1 MPKRREWTQW
11 LAAALMLALSYAVF
25 YALVQRP
32 SSDISIH
39 AAWASEGNF
48 ADPSSFVHH
57 AAHPLWHMLVAALM
71 LTGLPLNAAAAL
83 VTALA
88 KAAETWLLVEL
99 SARLMGERG
108 WRATLCGLMLSV
120 VTAVAV
126 SGVNPRVYLGAGS
139 PNTWHSPTQIL
150 AMVAMLLCVP
160 MTADIAEGFHRRLP
174 EDGAKTNV
182 PKRDAALLSAL
193 LVISLLAK
201 PTFLQAFLPAAG
213 LYFLIL
219 LIRKPRNAPFFWRMV
234 AVAAPSIVVMFL
246 QYLYYFKI
254 YTVTQGSMMV
264 LVTWEKTGDVA
275 LKVLLTQAFPIFAL
289 FTCTEKAT
297 FRKPLYQMTL
307 LMNAAS
313 VLELLLF
320 SEAGRRAADGN
331 FGWAMMGATLMLWAL
346 TLPLFMKKLQKWFAV
361 RRAAAKGQPY
371 LEGDNPRGE
380 AIKWGAGAALL
391 LWHLA
396 SGVYYIVYLLT
407 TTNAL

>member
-1 MPKRREWTQW
+1 MKKRREWTQW
-11 LAAALMLALSYAVF
+11 LATALMFALAYAVF

-48 ADPSSFVHH
+48 TDPSSFVHH
-57 AAHPLWHMLVAALM
+57 AAHPLWHALVAAVM
-71 LTGLPLNAAAAL
+71 LTGVPLNAAAAL

-99 SARLMGERG
+99 SARLMGARG
-108 WRATLCGLMLSV
+108 WRATLCGLMTSV

-126 SGVNPRVYLGAGS
+126 PGINPGVYLGAGS
-139 PNTWHSPTQIL
+139 PNTWHSPTQVL
-150 AMVAMLLCVP
+150 TMVFMLLCVP
-160 MTADIAEGFHRRLP
+160 LTADIAESFHRRLP
-174 EDGAKTNV
+174 EEGAKTNV
-182 PKRDAALLSAL
+182 PKRDALLLSVL
-193 LVISLLAK
+193 LVVSLLAK
-201 PTFLQAFLPAAG
+201 PTFMQAFLPAAG

-219 LIRKPRNAPFFWRMV
+219 LIRKPKNAAFFWRMV

-254 YTVTQGSMMV
+254 YSVTQGSMIV
-264 LVTWEKTGDVA
+264 LVTWGKTGEVA
-275 LKVLLTQAFPIFAL
+275 LKVFLTQAFPIFVL
-289 FTCTEKAT
+289 FTCTERET
-297 FRKPLYQMTL
+297 FRKPLYQLTL
-307 LMNAAS
+307 LMDAAG

-320 SEAGRRAADGN
+320 SEAGRRASDGN
-331 FGWAMMGATLMLWAL
+331 FGWAMMGAALMLWAL

-361 RRAAAKGQPY
+361 RRAATRGQPY
-371 LEGDNPRGE
+371 LEGDNPRAE
-380 AIKWGAGAALL
+380 AVRRGIGAALL

-396 SGVYYIVYLLT
+396 SGVYYIVYLMT